1 MKNFLRNHK
10 PLKKKVRDKRET
22 IIFLI
27 CFTAKILAFLIVFG
41 LRIKFGDF
49 EFINKVAEPADK
61 IFSGG
66 APTFNFY
73 EPGGWHPPL
82 YYFFTASI
90 LTIFPYEWVIFLI
103 QDLLVSISAVL
114 VYKIGLIIFIPHLS
128 QNNSDYFEKGE
139 GFSFVNKGE
148 KIAFWSAALFGIEPY
163 LSFETN
169 TLGSDILGLFFFTF
183 FVYFFIKYLKFGAL
197 KNFVVSSIFLGL
209 ATLTRPS
216 ALFMPLVIFFLLI
229 VFLILARESALRILK
244 HFLIFTAI
252 FLLFIIPW
260 MLVNKASYGEFVFSR
275 LSKVNFYPYN
285 AATFIAAKEKISFG
299 EARMMLEEKARQET
313 KKTGEPLDDYYS
325 REARKIIFSDPVFYA
340 KLHLIKSV
348 PFLLQPGYEIMMH
361 GYGAPYKPDRPDLT
375 LLFMQKNF
383 SAILK
388 FITNIDIVT
397 ALYLAGLLFWG
408 ILNILLIVAFIKSFK
423 YGFFYGTR
431 STVEQYSQYRSIEK
445 GERFVFLIFLFF
457 ILTIVY
463 HALLYGTIAIAR
475 YRLPL
480 YFMFFIPA
488 FYVIFLR
495 SQKKLS
501 AEN

>member
-1 MKNFLRNHK
+1 MRNFLKNH
-10 PLKKKVRDKRET
+10 RRET

-27 CFTAKILAFLIVFG
+27 CFTAKILAFLIIIG
-41 LRIKFGDF
+41 LRLKFGDF
-49 EFINKVAEPADK
+49 EFINKVAEPSDK
-61 IFSGG
+61 IFRGG
-66 APTFNFY
+66 VPTFNFY

-90 LTIFPYEWVIFLI
+90 LSIFPYEWIIFLI

-128 QNNSDYFEKGE
+128 QSNQNYFEKGE
-139 GFSFVNKGE
+139 GFNSVNNGE
-148 KIAFWSAALFGIEPY
+148 KISFWSAILFGIEPY

-183 FVYFFIKYLKFGAL
+183 FLYFFIKYLKIGAL
-197 KNFVVSSIFLGL
+197 KNIIASSVFLSF

-216 ALFMPLVIFFLLI
+216 TLYLPVIIFFFLV
-229 VFLILARESALRILK
+229 VFWIFMRRPALKILK
-244 HFLIFTAI
+244 HFLIFIAV
-252 FLLFIIPW
+252 FLLFIVPW
-260 MLVNKASYGEFVFSR
+260 MLVNKVSYGEFVFSR

-299 EARMMLEEKARQET
+299 EARARLEEKARQET
-313 KKTGEPLDDYYS
+313 EKTGEPLDDYYS
-325 REARKIIFSDPVFYA
+325 REARKIIFSDPAFYA

-361 GYGAPYKPDRPDLT
+361 GYGIPYKPDRPDLT
-375 LLFMQKNF
+375 LLFMQRNF

-388 FITNIDIVT
+388 FITSIDIAT
-397 ALYLAGLLFWG
+397 ALYLAGLLFWV
-408 ILNILLIVAFIKSFK
+408 ILNILLIAAFIKSFRHSK
-423 YGFFYGTR
+423 FTSHLSLKFNNLEENQQDY
-431 STVEQYSQYRSIEK
+431 IKK
-445 GERFVFLIFLFF
+445 GEGFIFLIFLFF
-457 ILTIVY
+457 ILIIIY

-475 YRLPL
+475 YRLPM
-480 YFMFFIPA
+480 YFMFFMPA
-488 FYVIFLR
+488 FYIIFTR
-495 SQKKLS
+495 KKLS

>member
-1 MKNFLRNHK
+1 MKNFLKNHRK
-10 PLKKKVRDKRET
+10 ET

-27 CFTAKILAFLIVFG
+27 CFTAKILAFLIVIG
-41 LRIKFGDF
+41 LRLKFGDF

-61 IFSGG
+61 IFRGG
-66 APTFNFY
+66 IPAFNFY

-82 YYFFTASI
+82 YYFFTASV
-90 LTIFPYEWVIFLI
+90 LTVFPYEWIIFLI
-103 QDLLVSISAVL
+103 QDLLVSISAVF
-114 VYKIGLIIFIPHLS
+114 VYKIGLIIFS
-128 QNNSDYFEKGE
+128 SVNN
-139 GFSFVNKGE
+139 GE
-148 KIAFWSAALFGIEPY
+148 KIAFYSAVLFGIEPY

-183 FVYFFIKYLKFGAL
+183 FVYFFIKYLVNYEIPFRGF
-197 KNFVVSSIFLGL
+197 KNIAASSVFLGL

-216 ALFMPLVIFFLLI
+216 TLFMPLVIFFFLF
-229 VFLILARESALRILK
+229 VFWIFTRKYALQILK

-299 EARMMLEEKARQET
+299 EARARLEEKARQET
-313 KKTGEPLDDYYS
+313 KKTGEPLDDYYA
-325 REARKIIFSDPVFYA
+325 REARKIIFSDPVFYI

-348 PFLLQPGYEIMMH
+348 PFLIQPGYEIMMH
-361 GYGAPYKPDRPDLT
+361 GYGVPYKPDRPDLT
-375 LLFMQKNF
+375 LLFMQRNF

-388 FITNIDIVT
+388 FITRIDIAT
-397 ALYLAGLLFWG
+397 ALYLAGLIFWG
-408 ILNILLIVAFIKSFK
+408 ILNIFLVAAFIKSFK
-423 YGFFYGTR
+423 YNFYGTR

-445 GERFVFLIFLFF
+445 GERLVFLIFLFF

-480 YFMFFIPA
+480 YFMFFMPA
-488 FYVIFLR
+488 FYVIFQA
-495 SQKKLS
+495 SGKKSEVRLPIH
-501 AEN
+501 NKKIKN